1 MIPAIQE
8 INFPSYATLH
18 QATVSFAEMGER
30 TISTQVR
37 IDGDIV
43 PDFTGWELSFKGERF
58 ILNTKDPQAV
68 KDNSTRNSLV
78 DLTFVSWL
86 VNELKRYFF
95 FEPTSI
101 DSGTA
106 IADKYIAPVNL
117 PVEDF
122 AVLFNKV
129 LNYYFGGKVVFS
141 LYMSG
146 QGQYSTDR
154 ALVEINYTYIW
165 DVLVKFFEIY
175 GVRWR
180 IEYDESDD
188 VYTIKAG
195 WPTTDIDINDHDFE
209 YGYKGGLVRFERQ
222 VQDVDIH
229 NILLGRGGEK
239 NIPYRYFKRVDPQN
253 PDWAAD
259 PDAIPELAN
268 IYFDRL
274 RDINFRWYVRGWMQN
289 PNHDTSWEED
299 GYTYPSYS
307 ISSDSP
313 YYFAY
318 EKGRTDEKFNP
329 VEYVRDLPSIED
341 YGERWG
347 ALDDNDDI
355 FPTIQGVTRDPLG
368 RIDETVAVSEIV
380 TDDISAMAQN
390 SAIEKSINRLSV
402 SLNGETRTEFDL
414 QSEEFTI
421 PSGSTGNITYVP
433 FGTDNTY
440 PGLVRF
446 DTDNSTVVAVSDGI
460 EYPIDA
466 IPAGTY
472 RLKLHMVIARSGQAT
487 SATGT
492 FGIENIILTTSTQ
505 ETDAWKPTFDI
516 WVKNIWGTEKQD
528 GETDVQYAE
537 RVWLP
542 ILGDRVGNEAKIVFS
557 TGFMSVSEDYE
568 FPIVSYPVHDTSKSI
583 NGVPSEWRITLRK
596 SDAEFDATGLYI
608 PNASTGGKP
617 VAGDKFFFIGID
629 MPHRYVT
636 LAEEDLNTYKSAQLD
651 TEAAISPTWIMN
663 LDKVRVHSL
672 EDEEYGRTL
681 ADRLAAG
688 GKVWIKDKRF
698 TPGKRLQLYVQ
709 SITYTWN
716 EPTDESP
723 YIVPDIEVV
732 LSDKVVAVDSVVQ
745 RIQNDVSSIKNQYA
759 RISDVEA
766 VVRSVAEPIFLK
778 KTGESD
784 SSDSPT
790 QFSSKVTSK
799 GFRQGGVGGTGW
811 GIYRDNTS
819 VWAEAEAEAEA
830 ETRTRGLL
838 RAVTEEKNT
847 EGDTVF
853 EADRI
858 VVRKELQVNSLVINQ
873 ISYLGGKEIISAAK
887 IEVSKVIE
895 TDNGYVCYFDQR
907 RNSVANNFVVNDIAM
922 GQVFDPYNI
931 EQRYYKALVTA
942 VDIDSITISKTQK
955 VGSGAPRVGD
965 VIVQYGN
972 TTQSGRQ
979 YVIVRDVVGGGYERM
994 LSGLSSL
1001 NSNGDEYYFAGRE
1014 SGSTGPRWFVGSHE
1028 QNGDYAE
1035 YNNGVLTIK
1044 ANVVFKAGQEI
1055 PGLSDLTDDV
1065 EALEYL
1071 KTALPKSDTIING
1084 GLILSKVIALRDAND
1099 AIMSGINGD
1108 TSLSNIAAWYGG
1120 PMADKQASPTPA
1132 SYAKSLF
1139 RFDGSG
1145 YLAGGNIGWED
1156 DGDGHIPGISWE
1168 TTGGV
1173 TSVTIGANVKLEQT
1187 GGTDSS
1193 VTDLV
1198 TAVQSFP
1205 STYLS
1210 KADAATLYHPLGG
1223 STTLV
1228 SFKIGGATL
1237 TWHPQ
1242 VGSTP
1247 GYIELDS
1254 AFVTNGDQIVIDG
1267 DPQGGGGGGGSTMLR
1282 QLEDVYHNATSVL
1295 RKNGGSVANGDLL
1308 SFDSTGNRWVALDQS
1323 TITPDLS
1330 NYYTKTQTDTEISTA
1345 ISALNLGAA
1354 STYGV
1359 GTVTSGNGGLVTG
1372 GSVYS
1377 AINEAVSSVLKMQGT
1392 TTTAI
1397 FDGSTTNPIVIE
1409 GSSYTAKKGDVVMYS
1424 NKEFWWT
1431 GSAWEELGDEA
1442 SWALKT
1448 TSISAGT
1455 GLTGG
1460 GTLASNRTISLSDST
1475 IASLALAD
1483 SAYQKPSTGI
1493 PQTDLAS
1500 ALSTKIDNGSTA
1512 YGYFSNGILPYNHG
1526 GTGIS
1531 SYTKGNLIYASAN
1544 NTLAKLAPNTGTK
1557 QFLTMTSSVPSW
1569 DNVEETDVFGSSA
1582 IGSSSLPVYY
1592 TGSALATI
1600 TSLDL
1605 LSKNTGYIKGN
1616 RFYLTSDIYFYTE
1629 SVGGTTCVRLNAPFI
1644 TSGDQIVIDGT
1655 PGGGGGGGGATT
1667 LAGLDDT
1674 NITNPQAGQ
1683 MLSWNGTKWVN
1694 TNAPTGSITSVSL
1707 AAGESN
1713 GTLHLVVNGTAQSDV
1728 AVTGL
1733 KALAY
1738 KDSLAFSEITGT
1750 ASASQIPT
1758 LAISKIS
1765 GLQTALDGK
1774 QPLDADLTAIAGL
1787 TGTSGFLKKTAAN
1800 TWSLDTNTY
1809 LTGITSTMVTN
1820 ALGYTPANATV
1831 LDDYVKLNPGAVEQ
1845 TIQSSISS
1853 INKGVINLWRKGN
1866 NWSFIGFSNGD
1877 TETFLGSLGF
1887 LSSSDNS
1894 AYRRTDDSHYYKIWD
1909 AGNDGASS
1917 GLDADLLDGQHGS
1930 YYAPLSALDNYLPL
1944 TAGTSKPLTDSL
1956 YIITGD
1962 TDKCIQ
1968 FSYDTRHISGAA
1980 WRILSS
1986 GSGSGDTNYLS
1997 FQTGGSTATATTW
2010 SNVLRLSMDNH
2021 YVGINMD
2028 APAYQLDVAGVTQIA
2043 GNPSSGILLRLKNTS
2058 TNNAWMG
2065 FYNSTGAKAF
2075 LGAGTNDAL
2084 ILQNASGT
2092 SVFSVAQGGAASF
2105 SSTLSVAG
2113 LSTLTGGATI
2123 PSAASLKI
2131 GNATITWNSN
2141 GYLHIDQPLVT
2152 AGDQI
2157 VISGTPGGGGG
2168 GGATTL
2174 AGLDDVAITSVA
2186 NGQLLQYNGSKW
2198 VNVAASTVGRIYSP
2212 GTGISIS
2219 ASNVISLNS
2228 YEYYSATT
2236 SRTANTV
2243 LAAPNGSNGAASFRA
2258 LMEADIP
2265 DLSGTYLP
2273 LNVGAGK
2280 TITSTSN
2287 TPLNINST
2295 TTSNEVGFRYQ
2306 LDGENKAF
2314 FGYNANSSFGA
2325 YMYNYNGPHRL
2336 GITDAGMAHF
2346 DGYALLHAGNY
2357 TSYVN
2362 TTNFPGLNGNQTITL
2377 SGDVSGSG
2385 TTSISVSIGQGKVT
2399 NAMLAGSIE
2408 NSKLNTIGVEKGGTG
2423 LTTWTGA
2430 YRLIYS
2436 SAATTVTTLAPNST
2450 TTRKFLRQVGAN
2462 NAATAPA
2469 WDTVTKTDVG
2479 LSNVENTAL
2488 STWAGTNKI
2497 TTLGTITTGTWN
2509 GTSIA
2514 NSYLA
2519 NSAITI
2525 NGSSTSLGGS
2535 FSTASITAGTAGQS
2549 TASSGV
2555 SFSVP
2560 YVTMNAYGIVTGY
2573 GTHTHTISASEL
2585 TTAIGSTTYA
2595 PYNADGYLPLNVGAG
2610 KTITSTAFAP
2620 ITINTTASGNYINF
2634 EVGGDLKA
2642 QIGYSQSAGA
2652 FLQCGSNYVNLDSAG
2667 VFKRNNS
2674 DVFYHSGNSNLS
2686 TVPWACSTLTASGNI
2701 STSGYV
2707 SVGTGGANSYVG
2719 SDAATNIFL
2728 HNSSGYILV
2737 VDGVNVR
2744 RGSSASTA
2752 TLGSTT
2758 YPWAG
2763 ITATSAD
2770 FRLTN
2775 FTDFHIYRNNS
2786 GGSAG
2791 ITYYSAAQTTNYWN
2805 VGMDPTGTTYG
2816 GRFYWYYTGSYLA
2829 YLTTTGIF
2837 VTTGD
2842 QVISSDLTLKENL
2855 TPVTYSVSDIAKAR
2869 AVEFDW
2875 KDGRGHSMG
2884 SIAQDW
2890 LSIAPA
2896 LVHGEEGNMSLAYGQ
2911 LALVNTIIEAREIET
2926 LKARVAELEAEVK
2939 RLRMN

>member
-18 QATVSFAEMGER
+18 QATVSFTEMGER

-37 IDGDIV
+37 IDGDVV

-78 DLTFVSWL
+78 DLTFVSWP

-101 DSGTA
+101 DASTA
-106 IADKYIAPVNL
+106 IADKYVASVNL
-117 PVEDF
+117 PVGDF
-122 AVLFNKV
+122 AALFNKV
-129 LNYYFGGKVVFS
+129 LKYYFGDKVVFS

-289 PNHDTSWEED
+289 PNHDTSWED
-299 GYTYPSYS
+299 GGYVYPTYT
-307 ISSDSP
+307 IASDSP

-318 EKGRTDEKFNP
+318 QKGLTDEKFNP

-355 FPTIQGVTRDPLG
+355 FPTIQSVSRDPLG

-390 SAIEKSINRLSV
+390 AAVEKSINRLSV

-492 FGIENIILTTSTQ
+492 FGIENIILKTSTQ

-516 WVKNIWGTEKQD
+516 WVKNIWGTEKQE

-629 MPHRYVT
+629 MPFRYVE
-636 LAEEDLNTYKSAQLD
+636 LAEEDLNTNKEAQLD
-651 TEAAISPTWIMN
+651 TEATISPTWIMN
-663 LDKVRVHSL
+663 LDKVRVHTL
-672 EDEEYGRTL
+672 EDQEYGQTL

-688 GKVWIKDKRF
+688 GKVWIKDRRF
-698 TPGKRLQLYVQ
+698 TPGQRLQLYVQ

-716 EPTDESP
+716 EPSDDSP

-799 GFRQGGVGGTGW
+799 GFRQGAIGGTGW

-819 VWAEAEAEAEA
+819 AFAADENEQPVQ
-830 ETRTRGLL
+830 TRGTRSL
-838 RAVTEEKNT
+838 RALRANVPEQEE
-847 EGDTVF
+847 EADAVI

-873 ISYLGGKEIISAAK
+873 IAYVGGKEIISAAK

-895 TDNGYVCYFDQR
+895 TANGYICYFDQR
-907 RNSVANNFVVNDIAM
+907 RNSVANNFAVNDIAF
-922 GQVFDPYNI
+922 GQVFNPDNT
-931 EQRYYKALVTA
+931 EQRYYKMVVTA
-942 VDIDSITISKTQK
+942 TDVDCITLGKSPKDGSGVPK
-955 VGSGAPRVGD
+955 VGD
-965 VIVQYGN
+965 IIVQYGN
-972 TTQSGRQ
+972 TTNVDRQ
-979 YVIVRDVVGGGYERM
+979 YVIVRDVIGGGYERM
-994 LSGLSSL
+994 LSGLNSVSST
-1001 NSNGDEYYFAGRE
+1001 GKEYYFAGRQNN
-1014 SGSTGPRWFVGSHE
+1014 SGARWFVGDSL
-1028 QNGDYAE
+1028 GDYAE
-1035 YNNGVLTIK
+1035 YEDGVLTIK
-1044 ANVVFKAGQEI
+1044 ANVIFKAGQEI
-1055 PGLSDLTDDV
+1055 PGLSALETQVDN
-1065 EALEYL
+1065 LEYL
-1071 KTALPKSDTIING
+1071 HTALPKSDTIISG
-1084 GLILSKVIALRDAND
+1084 GLILSKVIALRDSNS
-1099 AIMSGINGD
+1099 AIKSGINGD
-1108 TSLSNIAAWYGG
+1108 PTLSSIAAWYGG
-1120 PMADKQASPTPA
+1120 PMADKEATPTPA
-1132 SYAKSLF
+1132 SYAQSLF

-1145 YLAGGNIGWED
+1145 YLAGGNIGWEN

-1210 KADAATLYHPLGG
+1210 KTDAAELYHPLGG

-1267 DPQGGGGGGGSTMLR
+1267 APQGGGGGGGATMLR
-1282 QLEDVYHNATSVL
+1282 QLDDVYHNATSVL

-1323 TITPDLS
+1323 TIAPDLS
-1330 NYYTKTQTDTEISTA
+1330 NYYTKSQTDTEISTA
-1345 ISALNLGAA
+1345 ITALNLGAA
-1354 STYGV
+1354 ATYGV
-1359 GTVTSGNGGLVTG
+1359 GSVASGNTGLVTG
-1372 GSVYS
+1372 G
-1377 AINEAVSSVLKMQGT
+1377 AVW
-1392 TTTAI
+1392 TAI
-1397 FDGSTTNPIVIE
+1397 DNLPEPMVFKGSLGTGGTISSLPVNGTAQVGDTYKVITAGTYAGQAAKVGDTFICQTKTASANTWVLIPSGDE
-1409 GSSYTAKKGDVVMYS
+1409 PEGTVTSVGLTMPTGFSVGSSPI
-1424 NKEFWWT
+1424 
-1431 GSAWEELGDEA
+1431 
-1442 SWALKT
+1442 
-1448 TSISAGT
+1448 TSS
-1455 GLTGG
+1455 
-1460 GTLASNRTISLSDST
+1460 GTLAVTFASGYSLPT
-1475 IASLALAD
+1475 TA
-1483 SAYQKPSTGI
+1483 K
-1493 PQTDLAS
+1493 QTNWDAV
-1500 ALSTKIDNGSTA
+1500 
-1512 YGYFSNGILPYNHG
+1512 YGYFTNGILPYNHG

-1544 NTLAKLAPNTGTK
+1544 NTLAKLAPNTGAK

-1569 DNVEETDVFGSSA
+1569 GSLAFSDLPNLYLGTTQIQSSSA
-1582 IGSSSLPVYY
+1582 AQSVTGVINLTMSGELKIGTAKIWWDSEK
-1592 TGSALATI
+1592 SALRIDQPLI
-1600 TSLDL
+1600 T
-1605 LSKNTGYIKGN
+1605 G
-1616 RFYLTSDIYFYTE
+1616 
-1629 SVGGTTCVRLNAPFI
+1629 
-1644 TSGDQIVIDGT
+1644 GDQIVIDGT

-1694 TNAPTGSITSVSL
+1694 TNAPTGSITSVAL
-1707 AAGESN
+1707 AAGASN

-1733 KALAY
+1733 GSLAY
-1738 KDSLAFSEITGT
+1738 KSSLA
-1750 ASASQIPT
+1750 ASDIPDLSAT
-1758 LAISKIS
+1758 Y
-1765 GLQTALDGK
+1765 
-1774 QPLDADLTAIAGL
+1774 QPKDSDLTNIASL
-1787 TGTSGFLKKTAAN
+1787 TGAGFLKRASN
-1800 TWSLDTNTY
+1800 GTWSLDGNTY

-1820 ALGYTPANATV
+1820 ALGYTPANST
-1831 LDDYVKLNPGAVEQ
+1831 
-1845 TIQSSISS
+1845 
-1853 INKGVINLWRKGN
+1853 
-1866 NWSFIGFSNGD
+1866 
-1877 TETFLGSLGF
+1877 
-1887 LSSSDNS
+1887 
-1894 AYRRTDDSHYYKIWD
+1894 
-1909 AGNDGASS
+1909 
-1917 GLDADLLDGQHGS
+1917 
-1930 YYAPLSALDNYLPL
+1930 ALANYLPL
-1944 TAGTSKPLTDSL
+1944 AGGTLTNSEREILKLNQETTSTGIVGPYIRFSLNNGIRAGVGYNSSIGAFIENYFTVDGVGSNAYVNLDNSGVLKHNNTQPYLHTGNYSSYLDSVYHPYGGGNIAFQTSTL
-1956 YIITGD
+1956 AASGQVTITGNWAG
-1962 TDKCIQ
+1962 Q
-1968 FSYDTRHISGAA
+1968 NSGLAVTNNNTT
-1980 WRILSS
+1980 SS
-1986 GSGSGDTNYLS
+1986 SPWLITAYAPNVAEGHY
-1997 FQTGGSTATATTW
+1997 GGSIIFGKANSSYNTGVIDFYYAGNGST
-2010 SNVLRLSMDNH
+2010 SN
-2021 YVGINMD
+2021 YVGVGLFYKD
-2028 APAYQLDVAGVTQIA
+2028 DLLKVYGTGVTEV
-2043 GNPSSGILLRLKNTS
+2043 K
-2058 TNNAWMG
+2058 
-2065 FYNSTGAKAF
+2065 
-2075 LGAGTNDAL
+2075 
-2084 ILQNASGT
+2084 
-2092 SVFSVAQGGAASF
+2092 
-2105 SSTLSVAG
+2105 
-2113 LSTLTGGATI
+2113 
-2123 PSAASLKI
+2123 SLKI
-2131 GNATITWNSN
+2131 GSATITWNSN

-2168 GGATTL
+2168 GGATSL
-2174 AGLDDVAITSVA
+2174 WGLDDVSVPHGSSTPSNGQVLTWNSTLAKWTNQSITSGVSSVVGQTGA
-2186 NGQLLQYNGSKW
+2186 VTTAQIATALTGAGYKLTDTTYSAGTGLTLNGTQFS
-2198 VNVAASTVGRIYSP
+2198 VAA
-2212 GTGISIS
+2212 
-2219 ASNVISLNS
+2219 
-2228 YEYYSATT
+2228 
-2236 SRTANTV
+2236 NTY
-2243 LAAPNGSNGAASFRA
+2243 APYNSNG
-2258 LMEADIP
+2258 
-2265 DLSGTYLP
+2265 YLP
-2273 LNVGAGK
+2273 LNGGTLKNSARSFFVLNQE
-2280 TITSTSN
+2280 TTSTGTTGPYIEFRVNN
-2287 TPLNINST
+2287 TINAT
-2295 TTSNEVGFRYQ
+2295 I
-2306 LDGENKAF
+2306 
-2314 FGYNANSSFGA
+2314 GYNSNVGTF
-2325 YMYNYNGPHRL
+2325 L
-2336 GITDAGMAHF
+2336 QAGT
-2346 DGYALLHAGNY
+2346 GSYAPLINIDTTGVLKLNNNQTFLHSGNY
-2357 TSYVN
+2357 TDYVN
-2362 TTNFPGLNGNQTITL
+2362 TTNYPGLMGNQTITL

-2385 TTSISVSIGQGKVT
+2385 ATSITTTIGEGKVT

-2408 NSKLNTIGVEKGGTG
+2408 NSKLNTIGVSKGGTG

-2430 YRLIYS
+2430 YRLVYS
-2436 SAATTVTTLAPNST
+2436 TAATTLTTLAPNST

-2488 STWAGTNKI
+2488 STWAGTTNI
-2497 TTLGTITTGTWN
+2497 TTLGTITTGVWH
-2509 GTSIA
+2509 GSAIG

-2519 NSAITI
+2519 NSSITI

-2549 TASSGV
+2549 TESSGV
-2555 SFSVP
+2555 SFFVP
-2560 YVTMNAYGIVTGY
+2560 YVTMNAYGIVTAY
-2573 GTHTHTISASEL
+2573 GTHTHTISASDL
-2585 TTAIGSTTYA
+2585 TTTIGSTTYA
-2595 PYNADGYLPLNVGAG
+2595 AYHAAGYVKKDGDTMTSSARDILTLNQN
-2610 KTITSTAFAP
+2610 TTSTGVVGPFLLLKV
-2620 ITINTTASGNYINF
+2620 NGAS
-2634 EVGGDLKA
+2634 V
-2642 QIGYSQSAGA
+2642 AGV
-2652 FLQCGSNYVNLDSAG
+2652 GSNSSVGVYLENDNANGYPYVNLDNNG
-2667 VFKRNNS
+2667 VFKYNNTYT
-2674 DVFYHSGNSNLS
+2674 FWHSGNSNLS
-2686 TVPWACSTLTASGNI
+2686 TVPWACSTLTASGNGTFAGNVGI
-2701 STSGYV
+2701 GTPSPGSKLEVLNSGDP
-2707 SVGTGGANSYVG
+2707 GTAGHITAQFLSYSPSPFGIVLRG
-2719 SDAATNIFL
+2719 Y
-2728 HNSSGYILV
+2728 SSGAHAIQVERKGTSSEFFPLILQNR
-2737 VDGVNVR
+2737 GGNV
-2744 RGSSASTA
+2744 GI
-2752 TLGSTT
+2752 GTT
-2758 YPWAG
+2758 SLVSGA
-2763 ITATSAD
+2763 
-2770 FRLTN
+2770 RLTV
-2775 FTDFHIYRNNS
+2775 S
-2786 GGSAG
+2786 GIIAS
-2791 ITYYSAAQTTNYWN
+2791 S
-2805 VGMDPTGTTYG
+2805 
-2816 GRFYWYYTGSYLA
+2816 
-2829 YLTTTGIF
+2829 
-2837 VTTGD
+2837 GD
-2842 QVISSDLTLKENL
+2842 QVVSSDLTLKTNL

-2890 LSIAPA
+2890 LGIAPA

-2911 LALVNTIIEAREIET
+2911 LALVNTILLARQSESHEERIKE
-2926 LKARVAELEAEVK
+2926 LEARVAELEMENE